1 MGASAIEE
9 VCVSLSIYSWNSK
22 LPRRPRLYIAAS
34 AKRRYHHAFEGI
46 MSWKVITGADLRRLF
61 GVAFLLPLL
70 ATSTLAQKSSG
81 SWKFAVSGDSR
92 NCGDITMPAIAA
104 GVRVDGAEFYWHLGD
119 FRAMS
124 NFDEDWRRTHPK
136 ASIAQYLRDAW
147 PDFIQHQLTPFDGT
161 PVYLGIGNHE
171 LVSPMTRAAYIAQ
184 FADWLNQPTIQ
195 KQRLADDSSNHQLTT
210 YYHWVDRGV
219 DFINLDNASTD
230 MFDGAQMAWFT
241 TVLKNDAANKS
252 IRTVVVGMHAALPD
266 SSSAGHSM
274 NDSPQELA
282 TGRSAYNQLS
292 AFRKNTKKNVYV
304 VASHS
309 HFVMNDAYNTACHKD
324 DVLPGWIMGSAGAVR
339 YRLPTDRALST
350 IDKTD
355 VYAYLLGTVAPD
367 GTITF
372 QVREINQSDVPA
384 SVVNEFSPE
393 QVKWCFEQNKSNYT
407 PANPTCNTPNAP
419 DE

>member
-1 MGASAIEE
+1 
-9 VCVSLSIYSWNSK
+9 
-22 LPRRPRLYIAAS
+22 
-34 AKRRYHHAFEGI
+34 
-46 MSWKVITGADLRRLF
+46 MSWIFISVGGRRRLCA
-61 GVAFLLPLL
+61 VIALLVLL
-70 ATSTLAQKSSG
+70 AANSFAQKKPG

-104 GVRVDGAEFYWHLGD
+104 GVRADGADFYWHLGD

-171 LVSPMTRAAYIAQ
+171 LVSPMTRSAYIAQ
-184 FADWLNQPTIQ
+184 FADWLNQPMIQ
-195 KQRLADDSSNHQLTT
+195 KQRLADDPSNHQLTT

-219 DFINLDNASTD
+219 DFITMDNASND
-230 MFDGAQMAWFT
+230 MFDDGQMTWFT
-241 TVLKNDAANKS
+241 KVLKRDAADKS
-252 IRTVVVGMHAALPD
+252 IQTVVVGMHAALPD

-274 NDSPQELA
+274 NDSPQQLA
-282 TGRSAYNQLS
+282 TGRNVYGQLS

-304 VASHS
+304 LASHS

-339 YRLPTDRALST
+339 YRLPADRGLST

-355 VYAYLLGTVAPD
+355 VYAYLLGTVATD
-367 GTITF
+367 GSITF
-372 QVREINQSDVPA
+372 EVREIKDSDVPA

-407 PANPTCNTPNAP
+407 PSNPTCNTPNAP

>member
-1 MGASAIEE
+1 M
-9 VCVSLSIYSWNSK
+9 SLIFISVGG
-22 LPRRPRLYIAAS
+22 R
-34 AKRRYHHAFEGI
+34 
-46 MSWKVITGADLRRLF
+46 RRLCAVIALLVL
-61 GVAFLLPLL
+61 VAANGF
-70 ATSTLAQKSSG
+70 AQKNSG
-81 SWKFAVSGDSR
+81 GWKFAVSGDSR

-104 GVRVDGAEFYWHLGD
+104 GVRADGADFYWHLGD

-171 LVSPMTRAAYIAQ
+171 LVSPMTRSAYIAQ

-195 KQRLADDSSNHQLTT
+195 KQRLADDPSNHQLTT

-219 DFINLDNASTD
+219 DFITMDNASND
-230 MFDGAQMAWFT
+230 MFDDGQMTWFT
-241 TVLKNDAANKS
+241 KVLKRDAADKS
-252 IRTVVVGMHAALPD
+252 IQTVVVGMHAALPD

-274 NDSPQELA
+274 NDSPQQLA
-282 TGRSAYNQLS
+282 TGRNVYGQLS

-304 VASHS
+304 LASHS

-339 YRLPTDRALST
+339 YRLPADRGLST

-355 VYAYLLGTVAPD
+355 VYAYLLGTVATD
-367 GTITF
+367 GSITF
-372 QVREINQSDVPA
+372 EVREIKESDVPA

-407 PANPTCNTPNAP
+407 PSNPTCNTPNAP